1 MSLIETKNLTHY
13 FGGLK
18 AVGDFNLKIE
28 AGELVGLI
36 GPNGA
41 GKTTVFN
48 LVTGAYHA
56 SEGQIIF
63 AGENIVGKAPH
74 EITTMGISRT
84 FQTIRL
90 WNEMTVL
97 DNIKVAQHG
106 HIHYD
111 LKDIFLQLP
120 RYRSQER
127 AIETQAMDML
137 KLFNLVSYAQQPAK
151 NLPYG
156 QQRRVEI
163 VRALASRPK
172 LLLLDE
178 PAAGMNPQEIEELM
192 VFIQSIRSEFDL
204 TIWLIE
210 HQMRLVMNICERIT
224 VLDFG
229 ETIAEGKPEAIQS
242 NPKVIEAYLGVEDEE
257 II

>member
-1 MSLIETKNLTHY
+1 MPLLKTENVTHF

-18 AVGDFNLKIE
+18 AVSDFNLQIE
-28 AGELVGLI
+28 PGELIGLI

-48 LVTGAYHA
+48 LVTGAYRA
-56 SEGQIIF
+56 TEGRIIF
-63 AGENIVGKAPH
+63 DGHDIVGLAPH
-74 EITTMGISRT
+74 QINKMGISRT

-106 HIHYD
+106 HIQYD

-120 RYRSQER
+120 RYRSQEQ
-127 AIETQAMDML
+127 AIEARAMTML
-137 KLFNLVSYAQQPAK
+137 KLFNLADHAQQPAK

-163 VRALASRPK
+163 VRALAGNPK

-192 VFIQSIRSEFDL
+192 AFIQRIRSEL
-204 TIWLIE
+204 GVTIWLIE

-229 ETIAEGKPEAIQS
+229 ETIAEGGPDEIQR
-242 NPKVIEAYLGVEDEE
+242 NTKVIEAYLGVEDEE
-257 II
+257 IS